1 MVKKSA
7 RKGKQEVPVAEVEG
21 IAPPDAWEEIGGV
34 TETLDLFGK
43 RVPVNRIDTL
53 CTVGMIV
60 AAVNGPGN
68 GMVIQLTSSHCIV
81 QYENGE
87 IDAVPWIAI
96 SIECVVPAGMPIARP
111 YCSDQE
117 EKRSPG
123 QKMYP
128 PAGKPL
134 PLPTLNRAEVKS

>member
-96 SIECVVPAGMPIARP
+96 SIECVIPAGMPLARP
-111 YCSDQE
+111 YGTESTE
-117 EKRSPG
+117 SKAVEKL
-123 QKMYP
+123 YP
-128 PAGKPL
+128 PANPL